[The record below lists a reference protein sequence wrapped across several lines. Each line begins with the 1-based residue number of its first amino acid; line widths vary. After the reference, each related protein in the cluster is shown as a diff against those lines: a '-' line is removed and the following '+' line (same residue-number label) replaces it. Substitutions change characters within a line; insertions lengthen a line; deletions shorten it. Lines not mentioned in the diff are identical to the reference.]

1 MSTDGPAFQLYEM
14 FYKNLLFICL
24 FSFNEILQ
32 VKWSPLWNILGSY
45 SLSSLLRGNHH
56 PEPGIFI
63 SMHDL
68 HYYHICIR
76 K

>member
-24 FSFNEILQ
+24 FFFNEVLQ

-45 SLSSLLRGNHH
+45 SFHFHACLTLL
-56 PEPGIFI
+56 PYMYP
-63 SMHDL
+63 
-68 HYYHICIR
+68 
-76 K
+76 